1 MKRRLHEYLA
11 RPVAAREQARRRTLL
26 LGIAVLIV
34 LSTSPVFGH
43 HLVRGGES
51 LLRGT
56 DRIGE
61 LCLVALHVLLAPVHE
76 AFHLLLVAGVVYAA
90 WDRLRAWRHLHRSL
104 RPLLI
109 GRAEPGDHIS
119 TAAQDAGVDPTLLRL
134 VDDAPNPAFTA
145 GWWRPSIY
153 LSRQLARSLPP
164 AELSALIAHEAA
176 HVARRDPLRLS
187 VFRFL
192 GRTLFWLP
200 ALSRLAADMAD
211 EAEVEADDRAAGS
224 SPLVLASAIVAV
236 ARWNHQQRVT
246 DVPFA
251 GAVGFAQG
259 DMVERRVRRLA
270 GEDVSLCTHVTR
282 RSIVA
287 AAGVLTL
294 VWTSGVLMAHPLPD
308 ASRAATHGEHGT
320 PTSTNCGHHEGPAIL
335 HLFCPGLAMGSS
347 HRPCPHYDA
356 RTES

>member
-1 MKRRLHEYLA
+1 MKRQLRAYLA
-11 RPVAAREQARRRTLL
+11 RPVAAREQTRRRTLL

-61 LCLVALHVLLAPVHE
+61 LCLVALHLLLAPVHE
-76 AFHLLLVAGVVYAA
+76 AFHLLLVAGVSYAA
-90 WDRLRAWRHLHRSL
+90 WDRLRAWRRLRGSL

-109 GRAEPGDHIS
+109 SRAEPGDHVS
-119 TAAQDAGVDPTLLRL
+119 RAAKDAGVNPSLLRL
-134 VDDAPNPAFTA
+134 VDGAPSPAFTA

-153 LSRQLARSLPP
+153 LSRQLARALRP

-200 ALSRLAADMAD
+200 ALTRLAADMAD
-211 EAEVEADDRAAGS
+211 EAEVEADDRAAGKT
-224 SPLVLASAIVAV
+224 PLVLASAIVAV
-236 ARWNHQQRVT
+236 AQWNQQQRATGIV
-246 DVPFA
+246 FS

-270 GEDVSLCTHVTR
+270 GEDIPLGTHVTR

-287 AAGVLTL
+287 AAGVLAL

-308 ASRAATHGEHGT
+308 RADGPAHGQHGT
-320 PTSTNCGHHEGPAIL
+320 PVSPDCGHHEGPAIL
-335 HLFCPGLAMGSS
+335 HLFCPGLALGSS
-347 HRPCPHYDA
+347 HHPCPHFDA
-356 RTES
+356 QMAL